1 METNRQKKIGKLLQV
16 DLATTLQKLLKEN
29 NITNV
34 LISVSKVWV
43 STDLSVAKA
52 YLSVFPAEKKFSIL
66 EEVKTLQPK
75 IRYQLAQLTRNQ
87 LRKIPEFL
95 FFIDDTAERQQ
106 AIDEA
111 LKGTENPIES
121 PDILPKRQK
130 K

>member
-16 DLATTLQKLLKEN
+16 DLATTLQKLLKDN
-29 NITNV
+29 NINHV

-52 YLSVFPAEKKFSIL
+52 YLSVFPPDKKFAIL
-66 EEVKTLQPK
+66 EEVKSMQPN
-75 IRYQLAQLTRNQ
+75 IRYQLGQLTKNQ